1 MLARGLG
8 ARRGYGDHVR
18 GTWDCGGVEW
28 QRINVS
34 KSPTSKQKD
43 NA

>member
-8 ARRGYGDHVR
+8 ARQGYGDHVR

-34 KSPTSKQKD
+34 KESDIKTKG
-43 NA
+43 